1 MIASSTIRALQRAN
15 EIESSFLASVI
26 QLFLKAIGDR
36 NPEPLGALLKA
47 KWASSLEKISHR
59 LAEGTE
65 NLEYQRYKR

>member
-36 NPEPLGALLKA
+36 KPEPSGALDKA
-47 KWASSLEKISHR
+47 K
-59 LAEGTE
+59 
-65 NLEYQRYKR
+65 